1 MINNVSLLIIK
12 NDVGFYST
20 ATVNELISLVGE
32 LKGELTHSQKVDLH
46 IAIKNTKLK
55 RMYNVNFLK
64 STFYEKEDKE
74 TIINLNIKYKKILK
88 ILSKK
93 GSKKKFL
100 RIIALLTNKK
110 KNYLHLDSYENKKID
125 LIDTFN
131 KIYNLLK

>member
-1 MINNVSLLIIK
+1 M
-12 NDVGFYST
+12 D
-20 ATVNELISLVGE
+20 
-32 LKGELTHSQKVDLH
+32 
-46 IAIKNTKLK
+46 
-55 RMYNVNFLK
+55 NVNFLK
-64 STFYEKEDKE
+64 SSFYEKEDKE

-100 RIIALLTNKK
+100 RIIALLTTKK
-110 KNYLHLDSYENKKID
+110 KNYLHLDSYENKKKD